1 MTGFPIYYIGWDLK
15 SQNDQVYDEDEIP
28 CKISNLKCEIPC
40 KISNLKCEIT
50 YNEWMSL
57 FKSGSINI
65 SLGIRIIN
73 LFQLHFHQRN

>member
-40 KISNLKCEIT
+40 KISNLKCEIPCKISNLKCEIT
-50 YNEWMSL
+50 YITSQWVYLKVGLLIFLLNSEL
-57 FKSGSINI
+57 
-65 SLGIRIIN
+65 
-73 LFQLHFHQRN
+73 